1 MTMIDTMYANT
12 AYIDTGHEL
21 IGRATNRIDDLSDD
35 IVLNTSRIAALES
48 RVYHLED
55 LLSELT
61 NDRQLVIETNN
72 SRLYITRS
80 NIENMPED
88 LEDVTLKE
96 LLEIISI

>member
-1 MTMIDTMYANT
+1 MTDTMCANT
-12 AYIDTGHEL
+12 AYIDTGYEL
-21 IGRATNRIDDLSDD
+21 IGRVNMVDDLSDN

-61 NDRQLVIETNN
+61 NNRQLLIETNN

-80 NIENMPED
+80 NIENMPAD

>member
-1 MTMIDTMYANT
+1 MTMIDTMCANT

-21 IGRATNRIDDLSDD
+21 IGRVNRVDDLSND
-35 IVLNTSRIAALES
+35 IVVNTSRIAALES

-80 NIENMPED
+80 NIENMTAD

>member
-1 MTMIDTMYANT
+1 MTTIDTMCANT
-12 AYIDTGHEL
+12 AYIDTGYEL
-21 IGRATNRIDDLSDD
+21 IGRVSAIDDLSDD
-35 IVLNTSRIAALES
+35 VVLNTSRIAALES

-61 NDRQLVIETNN
+61 NDRQLLIETNN

-80 NIENMPED
+80 GVENMPAD

>member
-1 MTMIDTMYANT
+1 MTMIDTMCANT

-21 IGRATNRIDDLSDD
+21 IGRYNRVDDLSND

-80 NIENMPED
+80 NIENMPAD

>member
-21 IGRATNRIDDLSDD
+21 IGRVNRVDDLSDD

-80 NIENMPED
+80 NIENMPAD